1 MEPIKHL
8 LLRKKPSF
16 VKLDLGGSEILS
28 LHANDFLNVS
38 LTFLLGLV
46 ETIILTF
53 VFQSISRPQ
62 HFNILN
68 LASVKQNP
76 SHYALSMIESSL
88 FEKFASLEVLSL
100 DYDVLCD
107 EFLQSLEILNIKRLI
122 IHVHGVEEDHPGL
135 SERAWASFREKN
147 QQTQLHLTLVYTSF
161 MTFMN
166 D

>member
-1 MEPIKHL
+1 M
-8 LLRKKPSF
+8 
-16 VKLDLGGSEILS
+16 
-28 LHANDFLNVS
+28 
-38 LTFLLGLV
+38 
-46 ETIILTF
+46 IILTF

-88 FEKFASLEVLSL
+88 FEKFTSLEVLSL

-147 QQTQLHLTLVYTSF
+147 QQTQLHLTLVYILF
-161 MTFMN
+161 PIFMN